1 VDLNSGIQVTAEV
14 VENDL
19 FQQALHGIRGDQVE
33 GASGLGAHVVAV
45 GAVEAV
51 GTVRRDVRIGYGPGI
66 V

>member
-1 VDLNSGIQVTAEV
+1 
-14 VENDL
+14 
-19 FQQALHGIRGDQVE
+19 VE